1 MSQALTIDFVSDVAC
16 PWCAVGLNSL
26 LQALEQLQGEVEA
39 SIHFRPF
46 ELAPDMP
53 AEGERI
59 LPHLSRKYG
68 ISEAQVKQNQEQIRS
83 RGAELGFVFDFHS
96 DSMKWNTF
104 AAHQL
109 LHWAGEQG
117 EHYQLALK
125 QALLEAYFSHNRNP
139 SDPDV
144 LVELADKVGLDPQD
158 ARQIL
163 DDQRYAEQVRAEEQE
178 WLNMGVSSVPTI
190 VFNQRY
196 ALSGGQPIEAFVS
209 AIRNVLEEA
218 SIADNR

>member
-1 MSQALTIDFVSDVAC
+1 MSQTLRIDFVSDVAC

-26 LQALEQLQGEVEA
+26 LKALEQLQGEVAA

-53 AEGERI
+53 EEGERI

-68 ISEAQVKQNQEQIRS
+68 ISEAQVKQNQEQIRL
-83 RGAELGFVFDFHS
+83 RGAELGFVFDFQS

-104 AAHQL
+104 SAHQL
-109 LHWAGEQG
+109 LHWAGELG
-117 EHYQLALK
+117 EQYQLDLK

-139 SDPDV
+139 SEIDV
-144 LVELADKVGLDPQD
+144 LVELAEKAGLDPQE
-158 ARQIL
+158 ARLIL
-163 DDQRYAEQVRAEEQE
+163 QEQRYAEQVRAEEQE
-178 WLNMGVSSVPTI
+178 WLQLGVSSVPTI

-196 ALSGGQPIEAFVS
+196 ALSGGQPVEAFVS
-209 AIRNVLEEA
+209 TIRNVLEETSLA
-218 SIADNR
+218 GGN

>member
-1 MSQALTIDFVSDVAC
+1 MTQSLTIDFVSDVAC

-26 LQALEQLQGEVEA
+26 LQALEQLSDEVSA
-39 SIHFRPF
+39 SIRFRPF

-53 AEGERI
+53 ETGERI

-68 ISEAQVKQNQEQIRS
+68 ISEEQVKQNQEQIRL
-83 RGAELGFVFDFHS
+83 RGAELGFVFDFRA

-117 EHYQLALK
+117 AEYQLALK

-139 SDPDV
+139 SDIEV
-144 LVELADKVGLDPQD
+144 LVELAAKAGLDSVV
-158 ARQIL
+158 ARELLQ
-163 DDQRYAEQVRAEEQE
+163 DQRYAEVVRAEEQQWVE
-178 WLNMGVSSVPTI
+178 LGVSSVPTV

-196 ALSGGQPIEAFVS
+196 AVSGGQPVESFV
-209 AIRNVLEEA
+209 AAMRDVLAQEE
-218 SIADNR
+218 R